1 VFRALEF
8 PASAEPRKTKEL
20 AEHLRPAVNSV
31 ADLVDTLEEKG
42 PARRW
47 DDVDRRIVRF
57 ELTEE
62 GRDAAGAITGGL
74 RDIGCIVLSTS
85 RV

>member
-8 PASAEPRKTKEL
+8 LASAEPRKTKEL

-31 ADLVDTLEEKG
+31 ADLVDSLQEKG
-42 PARRW
+42 PVRPQ
-47 DDVDRRIVRF
+47 DDADRRIVRF
-57 ELTEE
+57 ALTEA

-74 RDIGCIVLSTS
+74 LDIGRVVLAAS

>member
-1 VFRALEF
+1 M
-8 PASAEPRKTKEL
+8 
-20 AEHLRPAVNSV
+20 NSV
-31 ADLVDTLEEKG
+31 TDIVDSLEEKG
-42 PARRW
+42 LARRR

-57 ELTEE
+57 ELTEA

-74 RDIGCIVLSTS
+74 LDIYRIVRSTS

>member
-8 PASAEPRKTKEL
+8 LASAEPLKTKEL
-20 AEHLRPAVNSV
+20 AEHLRLAVNSV
-31 ADLVDTLEEKG
+31 ADLVDSLEEKG
-42 PARRW
+42 PARRQ

-57 ELTEE
+57 ELTEA
-62 GRDAAGAITGGL
+62 GRDVAGAITGGL
-74 RDIGCIVLSTS
+74 LDIGRIVLSTS

>member
-8 PASAEPRKTKEL
+8 LASAESRKTKDL
-20 AEHLRPAVNSV
+20 AEHPRLAVNSV
-31 ADLVDTLEEKG
+31 TDIVDSLEQKG
-42 PARRW
+42 LARRR
-47 DDVDRRIVRF
+47 DDVVRRIVRF
-57 ELTEE
+57 ELTEA

-74 RDIGCIVLSTS
+74 LDIHRIVLSTS